1 MDKAVDNRNRSPS
14 KDRTNVIYI
23 MSMSSPTFRQRL
35 HSGPPLLLDGA
46 IGTEL
51 NRRGVDT
58 RLPLWSTWALLEAP
72 EALAAIHRDY
82 VTAGAEI
89 LTTNTFRTHR
99 RSLEKADL
107 GGQAADLTAQ
117 AVEIARKAIGERPG
131 IWVAGSVAPL
141 EDCYEP
147 ELVPADRALKE
158 EHREIVAHLHQAGVD
173 LLLVETMN
181 SIREA
186 VAATEAALETG
197 LPTMV
202 GFVCGREPFLLS
214 GEPVGEAASVLGSL
228 GPVLILVNC
237 TPTPDIHVSLREVM
251 DNTELPT
258 GAYGNVGYADE
269 EQGWVN
275 TDSVEPAAYA
285 RHAAGWLQM
294 GARLVGSCCGTGPAH
309 TAELRRILDTMT
321 AD

>member
-1 MDKAVDNRNRSPS
+1 
-14 KDRTNVIYI
+14 
-23 MSMSSPTFRQRL
+23 MSMLPLTISQRL
-35 HSGPPLLLDGA
+35 LTGPPLLLDGA

-72 EALAAIHRDY
+72 EVLAAIHRDY

-99 RSLEKADL
+99 RSLQKADL
-107 GGQAADLTAQ
+107 GSRAADLTAR
-117 AVEIARKAIGERPG
+117 AVSIARQAADERPG
-131 IWVAGSVAPL
+131 VWVAGSVAPL

-147 ELVPADRALKE
+147 ESVPDDRALE
-158 EHREIVAHLHQAGVD
+158 DEHREIVAHLHQAGVD

-197 LPTMV
+197 LPTIV
-202 GFVCGREPFLLS
+202 GVVCGREPFLLS
-214 GEPVGEAASVLGSL
+214 GEPVGEAASVLSSL
-228 GPVLILVNC
+228 GPAAIVVNC
-237 TPTPDIHVSLREVM
+237 TPTPDIHISLQEVM
-251 DNTELPT
+251 CSTDLPT

-275 TDSVEPAAYA
+275 TDSVEPIAYA

-309 TAELRRILDTMT
+309 TAELHRLLDTP
-321 AD
+321 APE

>member
-1 MDKAVDNRNRSPS
+1 MC
-14 KDRTNVIYI
+14 
-23 MSMSSPTFRQRL
+23 MSSSSVRQRL
-35 HSGPPLLLDGA
+35 RSGPPLLLDGA

-72 EALAAIHRDY
+72 DALAAIHEEY
-82 VTAGAEI
+82 LAAGADI
-89 LTTNTFRTHR
+89 ITTNTFRTHR
-99 RSLEKADL
+99 RSLQKAGL
-107 GGQAADLTAQ
+107 GDQAANLTAQ
-117 AVEIARKAIGERPG
+117 AVKIARRAAGERPG
-131 IWVAGSVAPL
+131 VWVAGCVAPL

-147 ELVPADRALKE
+147 EEVPDAAALRA
-158 EHREIVAHLHQAGVD
+158 EHREMVAHLLDARVD

-197 LPTMV
+197 LPTIV
-202 GFVCGREPFLLS
+202 GFVCGRDPFLLS
-214 GEPVGEAASVLGSL
+214 GEPVADAARTLASL
-228 GPVLILVNC
+228 GPDLIAVNC
-237 TPTPDIHVSLREVM
+237 TPTPDIEVSLREIL
-251 DNTELPT
+251 DNTSLPT

-275 TDSVEPAAYA
+275 TASVEPAAYA
-285 RHAAGWLQM
+285 RHAAGWVRV

-309 TAELRRILDTMT
+309 TVALRHLLDEIVL
-321 AD
+321 DERVVE